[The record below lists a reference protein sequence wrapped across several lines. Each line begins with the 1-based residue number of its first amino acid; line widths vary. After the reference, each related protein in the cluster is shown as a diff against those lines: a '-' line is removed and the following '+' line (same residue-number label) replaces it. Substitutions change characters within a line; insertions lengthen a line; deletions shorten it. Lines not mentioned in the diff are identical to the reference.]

1 MHVIT
6 KPSWAISE
14 NNTTSEPL
22 FLNRRKFLATA
33 LAIGTQA
40 AFSEPLFANKQ
51 INNQIANATNGIRY
65 SDLKREITWII
76 ISSAKGTIAVSI
88 L

>member
-14 NNTTSEPL
+14 NNTTSEAL
-22 FLNRRKFLATA
+22 FLTRRKFLATT

-40 AFSEPLFANKQ
+40 AFSGPLFANNQ
-51 INNQIANATNGIRY
+51 INSQITKNSNIIFINLTNWFF
-65 SDLKREITWII
+65 S
-76 ISSAKGTIAVSI
+76 
-88 L
+88 